1 MLLFINIYFY
11 AYLALWDILCQ
22 KEHTNSIQVTHR
34 KLLRLLFLTPYVIGA
49 KGSCRI
55 LPSPRIVL
63 KTGALIKEPY
73 MFAY

>member
-1 MLLFINIYFY
+1 MPIWLNGIC
-11 AYLALWDILCQ
+11 DIRRGVLTPF
-22 KEHTNSIQVTHR
+22 KLHITS
-34 KLLRLLFLTPYVIGA
+34 KLLRSLFLTAYVIGA
-49 KGSCRI
+49 NGSRRI